1 MDTNSILVS
10 KRRRIAGTVLISLA
24 SIMLIGSSGTKFA
37 HLPQV
42 VNVLGPMGF
51 DGSRLMIVAFAEL
64 VSAVL
69 FLVPIT
75 RSLGLLLVSA
85 FMGGAIAT
93 HMQHGVPVAQPAI
106 FLALIWAGAWLRHP
120 EVLWSLSRASATH
133 QFTPMEQRGGVQRG

>member
-1 MDTNSILVS
+1 MDTNSISVS

-42 VNVLGPMGF
+42 VSVMGPLGF
-51 DGSRLMIVAFAEL
+51 DGSRLMIVAFLEF

-69 FLVPIT
+69 FLVPVT
-75 RSLGLLLVSA
+75 RSLGLLLASA

-106 FLALIWAGAWLRHP
+106 FLAFIWAGAWLRHP
-120 EVLWSLSRASATH
+120 ELLWSLSRASAAPR
-133 QFTPMEQRGGVQRG
+133 FTSAEQRAGVQRG